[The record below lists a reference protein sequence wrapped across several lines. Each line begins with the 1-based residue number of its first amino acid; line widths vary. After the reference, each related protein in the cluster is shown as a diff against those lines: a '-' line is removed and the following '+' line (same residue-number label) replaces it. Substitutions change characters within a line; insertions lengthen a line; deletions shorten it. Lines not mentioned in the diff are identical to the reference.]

1 MSALKMGLKADFGRK
16 DGIAWALP
24 VATMMAAV
32 VAVTTAMAAVV
43 AVTAVMAAVVAVTAV
58 MAAVVA
64 MAATVIAVAAAVA
77 AVIAVATAVAA
88 AVIAVAAAVAKAMLV
103 GLCRCFFADQ
113 FKVFDGNGVGGS
125 LGRGQTKSQ
134 GGGRSDNAQ
143 DGFQLLHI
151 HLQK

>member
-1 MSALKMGLKADFGRK
+1 MPALKMGLKADFGRK
-16 DGIAWALP
+16 YGIAWALP

-32 VAVTTAMAAVV
+32 VAVTAAMAAVV
-43 AVTAVMAAVVAVTAV
+43 
-58 MAAVVA
+58 
-64 MAATVIAVAAAVA
+64 
-77 AVIAVATAVAA
+77 AVATAVAA
-88 AVIAVAAAVAKAMLV
+88 AVIAVATAVAKAMLV
-103 GLCRCFFADQ
+103 GLFRCFFADQ

>member
-32 VAVTTAMAAVV
+32 VAVTTVMAAVV
-43 AVTAVMAAVVAVTAV
+43 AVTAVMAAVVAVV
-58 MAAVVA
+58 AAVVA
-64 MAATVIAVAAAVA
+64 MATTVIAVAAAVA